1 MSKFLGDKYKFY
13 KEYLKREFD
22 KLFNDEKVMT
32 IEEFYHD
39 IEIVREPIFEIN
51 CLSIGGQPSGCPVC
65 PICKEPTYDME
76 HCNFCGQRL
85 EKECNLW
92 ESDEYVRELE

>member
-1 MSKFLGDKYKFY
+1 MSIFLGDKYKFY
-13 KEYLKREFD
+13 KEYLKKNFD
-22 KLFNDEKVMT
+22 NIWNEKIMT
-32 IEEFYHD
+32 VDEFYHD
-39 IEIVREPIFEIN
+39 KEIVREPIFEIN
-51 CLSIGGQPSGCPVC
+51 CLGLSGMPSGCPVC